1 MTKSIANSL
10 NIPDHLVE
18 EAKRLFRLV
27 QSKNGVQGRSTPMV
41 VLACLYIICRQNETG
56 HLMIDFAD
64 ILNTDIFTLSKTYLK
79 LVRLV
84 RFEVKLSDPSL
95 YVPRFLK
102 ALKFPA
108 EKEKEILNYVLHL
121 LARMRVDWLGKGRRP
136 SGLIAAGFYIACKCF
151 EIDKSFKDIAK
162 VLKVS
167 EETIRKRVNEF
178 RNLKVASLSKDQF
191 QKLALTNKFAPE
203 DPPSFKKSSLLALQ
217 DNTQT
222 LALEDKKG
230 GNFIDLILRS

>member
-10 NIPDHLVE
+10 NIPDNLVE

-64 ILNTDIFTLSKTYLK
+64 ILNTDIFTLSKIYLK

-102 ALKFPA
+102 ALKFPQD
-108 EKEKEILNYVLHL
+108 KEKEILDYVLHL

-151 EIDKSFKDIAK
+151 KIEKSFKDIAK

-191 QKLALTNKFAPE
+191 EKLALTNQFEPE
-203 DPPSFKKSSLLALQ
+203 DPPSFKRNTVLALK
-217 DNTQT
+217 
-222 LALEDKKG
+222 LSSEALKLKENKGIIKK
-230 GNFIDLILRS
+230 NKLI